1 MLIGLPLTMLAGF
14 GVGVLAFP
22 GMALASVFL
31 LSTMLCSTDAALG
44 QRVVTDTSVPARVR
58 QALDV
63 ESGLNDGLAV
73 PFFLVALDLANAEL
87 TTGITWAVVSN
98 AAEQIGWGLAGR
110 RGRRRAGRPAPAGR
124 RPARL
129 DRERVAADPPAGGRA
144 SGLSPSP

>member
-1 MLIGLPLTMLAGF
+1 
-14 GVGVLAFP
+14 
-22 GMALASVFL
+22 MALASVFL

-44 QRVVTDTSVPARVR
+44 QKVVTDTAVPARVR

-87 TTGITWAVVSN
+87 TTGITWAVVTN

-110 RGRRRAGRPAPAGR
+110 RGRRPRRARLLFRVADT
-124 RPARL
+124 ARL
-129 DRERVAADPPAGGRA
+129 DRQRVAADRAAGRRAARLRPGR
-144 SGLSPSP
+144 